1 MMSDKKIATKIA
13 HLDGLNYDHWNEFM
27 ENLLYKDIW
36 SLVET
41 SLEEPGTSYINWCRV
56 TIIKRTP

>member
-27 ENLLYKDIW
+27 ENLLYKDI
-36 SLVET
+36 
-41 SLEEPGTSYINWCRV
+41 
-56 TIIKRTP
+56 